1 MLIYIYIYIKHSNS
15 IDIKYMYVYPYSNV
29 LLVIKHPN
37 LWKKKDLT
45 KSVQGWPKSQG
56 GRRSQK
62 SLPKKCAA
70 IVLVNFSRSS
80 NQNSSWSASQLV
92 WVPRSL
98 RAQSAHWFKEFVMI
112 CRRKKV
118 NCLKWST
125 CANQTKYFLTNMEPY
140 VMVAQLIYIYIC
152 IVYVFMC

>member
-1 MLIYIYIYIKHSNS
+1 MLIYIYISNIQTVS
-15 IDIKYMYVYPYSNV
+15 ISSICMFIHTQTFCWSLNIPIYG
-29 LLVIKHPN
+29 
-37 LWKKKDLT
+37 KKKDLT

-140 VMVAQLIYIYIC
+140 VMVAQLIYIYI
-152 IVYVFMC
+152 YV